1 MYFQRAISPVPE
13 VHPSPSS
20 DSLNSPSK
28 QSKDTEVSSLASQNS
43 TEDSL
48 DDSQTPGNVPSA
60 PPVPEEPE
68 PVDTELEIMD
78 LIPWETAV
86 RNQDPNFDF
95 DSMSKKDRA
104 RQMVI
109 HELINVHH
117 NACVKIAFIVKIFK
131 PTILAR
137 SALKEQQ
144 LTVCFPSFFW
154 CNPVFFLGKPRIF
167 PQDRN
172 SDGLKRPPFLGQPN
186 FLIDFRV
193 NQFFKLQANQPGN
206 PKNVFRDK
214 NSDYIFDFQFIHG
227 KFVFGDFFYKN
238 YV

>member
-1 MYFQRAISPVPE
+1 MPE
-13 VHPSPSS
+13 VHASPST

-28 QSKDTEVSSLASQNS
+28 QSKDTSSLASQNS

-48 DDSQTPGNVPSA
+48 DDSAPGSVPTA

-68 PVDTELEIMD
+68 PVDAELEILD

-86 RNQDPNFDF
+86 RQQDPDFDF

-131 PTILAR
+131 PIILAR

-144 LTVCFPSFFW
+144 LTVRPLLHPFP
-154 CNPVFFLGKPRIF
+154 PAL
-167 PQDRN
+167 
-172 SDGLKRPPFLGQPN
+172 
-186 FLIDFRV
+186 
-193 NQFFKLQANQPGN
+193 
-206 PKNVFRDK
+206 
-214 NSDYIFDFQFIHG
+214 
-227 KFVFGDFFYKN
+227 
-238 YV
+238 